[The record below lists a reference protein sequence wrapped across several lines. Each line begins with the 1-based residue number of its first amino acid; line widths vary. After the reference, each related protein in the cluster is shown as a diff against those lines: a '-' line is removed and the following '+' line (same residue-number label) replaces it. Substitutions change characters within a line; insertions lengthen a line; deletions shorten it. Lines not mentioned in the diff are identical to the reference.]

1 MQKWT
6 EGMVVPEAKK
16 KKKIRLRENEESPL
30 IHSVAI

>member
-6 EGMVVPEAKK
+6 EGMVVPEAK